1 MLYFYSCY
9 YIASSYGISIAYEIV
24 YNLCK
29 MGQPAKVVISD
40 GAQERPI
47 PSKYDGLYIFKEH
60 MPQLQSNDLVVYNDT
75 VSGNPLGAKNVVR
88 YMLNKPMVLTGE
100 EIEFSGTDFI
110 LAYSYLID
118 CNLPQLY
125 FLKDDEDLFAS
136 VRNRSCKSRGDVA
149 IYFGKVRYDLLKKNF
164 NNIRRL
170 LEKYKNFNVITRS
183 YPANRSDTLS
193 LVAKSDLL
201 ISFDPLT
208 NLNYEATLLGTP
220 VLLVDNAY
228 NLDKGFNIDFWGFA
242 FSQDEIDHA
251 RKDIDKAWPQ
261 YKEYLAN
268 QNIKLS
274 VAYNEWCQHFANDDP
289 SYINNNIS
297 KVYEYRTKVRQD
309 FLAMDKIQYV
319 NILKN
324 NYLPLYIRKTLGLRT
339 ECNYNIKDFLTI
351 ILLRLHLLSAAKKIK
366 HLIINR

>member
-9 YIASSYGISIAYEIV
+9 YVASSYGISIAYEIV

-29 MGQPAKVVISD
+29 MGHPAKVVISD
-40 GAQERPI
+40 GVQEHPI
-47 PSKYDGLYIFKEH
+47 PSKYDDLYIFKEH
-60 MPQLQSNDLVVYNDT
+60 MPQLNSNDIVVYTDT

-88 YMLNKPMVLTGE
+88 YMMNKPMVLTGE
-100 EIEFSGTDFI
+100 EIKFSGTDFL

-118 CNLPQLY
+118 RDLPQLY
-125 FLKDDEDLFAS
+125 LLKDDEDLISS
-136 VRNRSCKSRGDVA
+136 VRNKSCKSKDDVA

-164 NNIRRL
+164 NNIIKL

-193 LVAKSDLL
+193 LVAQSDLL

-242 FSQDEIDHA
+242 FSQDEIEHA

-268 QNIKLS
+268 QNIKLYA
-274 VAYNEWCQHFANDDP
+274 AYKEWCEHFANSDCA
-289 SYINNNIS
+289 YIDNNMV
-297 KVYEYRTKVRQD
+297 KVNEYSAKVRQD
-309 FLAMDKIQYV
+309 FLSMDKIQYE
-319 NILKN
+319 NILRN
-324 NYLPLYIRKTLGLRT
+324 RDLPPYIRKALGIKA
-339 ECNYNIKDFLTI
+339 EQDFNIKDLLRG
-351 ILLRLHLLSAAKKIK
+351 ILLRLHLLSIAKKIK
-366 HLIINR
+366 HLIIKS